1 MTGEGFNLGHI
12 EFLLWGA
19 LWTMRLAITAFAGGI
34 LLGLP
39 LALCR
44 VSPLAWVRRASGC
57 YTLLVQ
63 GTPLLVLIFLVY
75 FGLSMLG
82 LELSPLVAA
91 GVALTIY
98 ASAYLGEIWRGCIE
112 SVPRAQWEAA
122 ECLPLTRA
130 QRMRLVVMPQ
140 ALRIATPSTV
150 GFVVQIIK
158 NSSLASALG
167 FVELTRAGQLV
178 SNSLFQPFIVY
189 VAVAVLYFALCYP
202 LSRWSRNVESRLA
215 GRAAVQHKRREI

>member
-82 LELSPLVAA
+82 LELSPWLRPA
-91 GVALTIY
+91 
-98 ASAYLGEIWRGCIE
+98 WR
-112 SVPRAQWEAA
+112 
-122 ECLPLTRA
+122 
-130 QRMRLVVMPQ
+130 
-140 ALRIATPSTV
+140 
-150 GFVVQIIK
+150 
-158 NSSLASALG
+158 
-167 FVELTRAGQLV
+167 
-178 SNSLFQPFIVY
+178 
-189 VAVAVLYFALCYP
+189 
-202 LSRWSRNVESRLA
+202 
-215 GRAAVQHKRREI
+215 